1 MRRPLFALV
10 LLALT
15 LAACDGKPITG
26 PEAQRA
32 VARAQAGYPQL
43 PAGTL
48 VYVDGVQLPSDK
60 DVKSLDP
67 ATIETIEVIKGR
79 SAAEL
84 YGAGAGHGVILVT
97 TKKKQG

>member
-1 MRRPLFALV
+1 MRRASFALV
-10 LLALT
+10 LLPLA

-32 VARAQAGYPQL
+32 VARAQSSYPRL

-48 VYVDGVQLPSDK
+48 VYVDGVRLPTDQ

-67 ATIETIEVIKGR
+67 ATIETVEVIKGR

-84 YGAGAGHGVILVT
+84 YGVSAGHGVILIT